1 MKLAVDIKLRGLA
14 RIQDDSIKVQK
25 LIKATN
31 KKSKI
36 TRENIMRMI
45 INVYFTITNK
55 NVNTSY
61 CIGVQKA
68 S

>member
-14 RIQDDSIKVQK
+14 RIQHDSIKVQT

-45 INVYFTITNK
+45 INMYFTIINK
-55 NVNTSY
+55 NVNMSY
-61 CIGVQKA
+61 CIGGQKA
-68 S
+68 G